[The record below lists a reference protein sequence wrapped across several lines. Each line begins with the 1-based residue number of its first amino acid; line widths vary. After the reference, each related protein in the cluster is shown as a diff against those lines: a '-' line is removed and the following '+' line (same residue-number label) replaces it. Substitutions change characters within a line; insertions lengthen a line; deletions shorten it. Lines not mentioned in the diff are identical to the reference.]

1 MSTGWVTTSEPLVLH
16 MGPTLA
22 RLSDDEFYEF
32 CRLNSDLRLERTSD
46 GDLIVMPPTGGETG
60 RRNAVLTAQ
69 LVIWSLADGT
79 GVAFDSSTGFRLPN
93 GAKRS
98 PDSSW
103 VVLERW
109 NELTEDDR
117 AKFPPLAPDFVAE
130 IRSKSDPLDDVQD
143 KMREYVE
150 NGVRLGWL
158 LDPETQRVWIYRPGI
173 EAEVLESPQ
182 MVSGDPVLPGFVLKL
197 DTIWP

>member
-69 LVIWSLADGT
+69 LVVWSLADGT